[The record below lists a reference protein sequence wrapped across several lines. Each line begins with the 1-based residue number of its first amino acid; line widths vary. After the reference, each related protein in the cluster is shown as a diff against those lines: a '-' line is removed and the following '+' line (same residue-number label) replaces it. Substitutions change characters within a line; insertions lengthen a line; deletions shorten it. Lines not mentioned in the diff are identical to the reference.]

1 MSEHGSNGGSDGGRR
16 AGDCHGHVLDPCP
29 HDLCPVRG
37 DVLRLDSERIGTLRD
52 LMSERAERRAHSER
66 IDEHLSH
73 VLDQL
78 VRVSS
83 AVQEIGVELKGLRR
97 DLGLA

>member
-1 MSEHGSNGGSDGGRR
+1 MSEHGGNGSDVGRR
-16 AGDCHGHVLDPCP
+16 AGDCSGHTLDPCP

-37 DVLRLDSERIGTLRD
+37 DVLRLDSERIAT
-52 LMSERAERRAHSER
+52 MSSVMAERAERRAHSER
-66 IDEHLSH
+66 IDEHMGQ

-78 VRVSS
+78 VRVST
-83 AVQEIGVELKGLRR
+83 AVQEMAADLKGLRR

>member
-16 AGDCHGHVLDPCP
+16 AGDCHGHTLDPCP

-37 DVLRLDSERIGTLRD
+37 DVLRLDSERIAT
-52 LMSERAERRAHSER
+52 MSSVMAERAERRAHSER
-66 IDEHLSH
+66 IDEHMSH

-78 VRVSS
+78 VRVSD
-83 AVQEIGVELKGLRR
+83 AVARVECSLKELRE
-97 DLGLA
+97 GLAV